1 MIRKCRFNIFIVFL
15 LAFAKPV
22 WAGVTA
28 ESLVN
33 RLDEVRGYRD
43 QGFAFDIT
51 NVSYKKDKEPRTNT
65 LSVKV
70 FNDKSLI
77 RFESPARERG
87 RAILKEDSNMWL
99 YIPGTRRV
107 IRIAP
112 SQRLIGE
119 TSNGDVVGTNFSR
132 DYSAKIVGEET
143 VEGEEYWLLE
153 LTSST
158 SGVAYA
164 KVKVWMAKAEG
175 NQPLKSEFY
184 SRSDRLLKTAFYKGY
199 KSYSGEMKVHKLLLV
214 DALMQDNYTWMKFDN
229 YRLEELN
236 PAIFQKASLGR
247 LN

>member
-1 MIRKCRFNIFIVFL
+1 MIRKCRFNIFVVL
-15 LAFAKPV
+15 LIAVARPV
-22 WAGVTA
+22 WAEVTA

-43 QGFAFDIT
+43 QGFAFNIT
-51 NVSYKKDKEPRTNT
+51 NVSYTKDKEPRTNT

-87 RAILKEDSNMWL
+87 RAMLKEGSNMWL

-143 VEGEEYWLLE
+143 VEGEEVWLLE

-184 SRSDRLLKTAFYKGY
+184 SRSDRLLKTAFYKDY
-199 KSYSGEMKVHKLLLV
+199 KSYSGEIKLHKLLLV

-236 PAIFQKASLGR
+236 PAIFQKAYLGR

>member
-1 MIRKCRFNIFIVFL
+1 MKKNRFDFLVLLL
-15 LAFAKPV
+15 LALSMPGRAD
-22 WAGVTA
+22 VTA

-33 RLDEVRGYRD
+33 QLDEVRGYKD
-43 QGFAFDIT
+43 QGFAFNIT

-70 FNDKSLI
+70 YNDKSLI
-77 RFESPARERG
+77 HFESPAREKG
-87 RAILKEDSNMWL
+87 RAMLKEDSNMWL

-119 TSNGDVVGTNFSR
+119 TSNGDVVGTNFSS
-132 DYSAKIVGEET
+132 DYSAKIVGEEAL
-143 VEGEEYWLLE
+143 EGQEYWMLA
-153 LTSST
+153 LTSVT

-175 NQPLKSEFY
+175 HQPLKSEFY
-184 SRSDRLLKTAFYKGY
+184 SRSGRLLKTAFYKEY
-199 KSYSGEMKVHKLLLV
+199 KRYDGKLKLHKLLLV
-214 DALMQDNYTWMKFDN
+214 DALMQDNYTWMKFDG
-229 YRLEELN
+229 YRLEQLDQ
-236 PAIFQKASLGR
+236 AIFQKASLGK

>member
-1 MIRKCRFNIFIVFL
+1 MEKYRFGFWIVFL
-15 LAFAKPV
+15 LAFSLSSKAE
-22 WAGVTA
+22 VTA
-28 ESLVN
+28 EYLVN

-43 QGFAFDIT
+43 QGFVFDIT
-51 NVSYKKDKEPRTNT
+51 NISYKKDKEPRTNT

-87 RAILKEDSNMWL
+87 RTMLKEDSNMWL
-99 YIPGTRRV
+99 YIPGTRRI

-132 DYSAKIVGEET
+132 DYRAKIVGEES
-143 VEGEEYWLLE
+143 VEEQEYWLLE
-153 LTSST
+153 LTST
-158 SGVAYA
+158 ASGVAYT
-164 KVKVWMAKAEG
+164 KVKVWMAKADG
-175 NQPLKSEFY
+175 HQPLKSEFY
-184 SRSDRLLKTAFYKGY
+184 SRSDRLLKTAFYKEY
-199 KSYSGEMKVHKLLLV
+199 KKYSGELKVHKILLV

-229 YRLEELN
+229 YQLEALD

>member
-1 MIRKCRFNIFIVFL
+1 M
-15 LAFAKPV
+15 
-22 WAGVTA
+22 
-28 ESLVN
+28 
-33 RLDEVRGYRD
+33 
-43 QGFAFDIT
+43 
-51 NVSYKKDKEPRTNT
+51 
-65 LSVKV
+65 
-70 FNDKSLI
+70 
-77 RFESPARERG
+77 
-87 RAILKEDSNMWL
+87 LKEDSNMWL

-143 VEGEEYWLLE
+143 VEGKEFWLLE

-158 SGVAYA
+158 PGVAYA
-164 KVKVWMAKAEG
+164 KVKVWMGKGEG
-175 NQPLKSEFY
+175 HQPLKSEFY
-184 SRSDRLLKTAFYKGY
+184 SRSDRLLKTAFYKDY